1 MGCTYLES
9 SSHLLDLLKEIYE
22 LEQARKKAAGAEAPG
37 SFEYL
42 EEKDEN

>member
-22 LEQARKKAAGAEAPG
+22 LEQARKAAGAEAPG
-37 SFEYL
+37 FFEYL